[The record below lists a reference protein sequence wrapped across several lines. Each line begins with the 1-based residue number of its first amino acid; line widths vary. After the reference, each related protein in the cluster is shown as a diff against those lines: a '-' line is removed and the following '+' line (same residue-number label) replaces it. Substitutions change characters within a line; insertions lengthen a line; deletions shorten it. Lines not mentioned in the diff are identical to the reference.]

1 MKERNPGVRDK
12 IIPKSTENL
21 LHQKR
26 ERCKGNIQKERGAVA
41 TDYRDKGRGADRE
54 AHMTS
59 ATQTARHAIYIW
71 HTIILH

>member
-1 MKERNPGVRDK
+1 VK

-26 ERCKGNIQKERGAVA
+26 ERCKGNIELERDAAA
-41 TDYRDKGRGADRE
+41 TDYRDKGREADRE

-59 ATQTARHAIYIW
+59 AARH
-71 HTIILH
+71 ILSYYSQLMFHNK

>member
-26 ERCKGNIQKERGAVA
+26 ERCKGNRQKERGAVA
-41 TDYRDKGRGADRE
+41 TDYRDKGRGAYRE
-54 AHMTS
+54 AHMTL
-59 ATQTARHAIYIW
+59 ATQENSYMSGRNRAA
-71 HTIILH
+71 LA